1 MAYRQQGG
9 LFAPQGQEGQL
20 PQQNPNP
27 SIWDRL
33 GQLYGGAPNPALSEA
48 ENRRAQQEA
57 TTAAGLQMLMMSGR
71 QPGPTPNLLQ
81 ILAGGAMTGRQAGGV
96 AQQNIM
102 QQQNR
107 AKMTQLMQQE
117 GGADREQLEQFL
129 AQLISSGDYE
139 GARAL
144 SEYMKSMQTD
154 EYKTVTVGN
163 DVLVIDPRT
172 GELVNQ
178 IKGGAKMGT
187 PTGYRTAEG
196 EEMYGR
202 YNPDTNQMEPIEG
215 TLPLNDMTT
224 QRIYQQSNQLFGRYL
239 SQTSDD
245 RKVADLYGTMVAA
258 SENPT
263 AAGDLSMI
271 FAYMKVLDPGSVV
284 REGEFANAQNT
295 GSAPQRVWAAY
306 NRVLR
311 GERLTEPQ
319 RKDFLYQAT
328 NIARQRSFKLSKVIE
343 HYQGIANR
351 RGLNPEDVA
360 FNYYEI
366 FFPTGG
372 EPAGGAGTPPAGGTI
387 EDAMPGTGGG
397 Q

>member
-9 LFAPQGQEGQL
+9 LFAPQGQEPQL
-20 PQQNPNP
+20 PEQNPNP
-27 SIWDRL
+27 SIWDRI
-33 GQLYGGAPNPALSEA
+33 GQFYGGGQNPMLSAA
-48 ENRRAQQEA
+48 ENKRAQQEA
-57 TTAAGLQMLMMSGR
+57 MTAAGLQMMMMSGR
-71 QPGPTPNLLQ
+71 GPQPTPNLLQ
-81 ILAGGAMTGRQAGGV
+81 ILAGGAMTGRQAGGM
-96 AQQNIM
+96 AQQSIM
-102 QQQNR
+102 QQRNR
-107 AKMTQLMQQE
+107 AEMAQLMQQE
-117 GGADREQLEQFL
+117 GGADRESLERFL

-144 SEYMKSMQTD
+144 SEYMKSMQTE

-178 IKGGAKMGT
+178 YKGAAKMGA

-196 EEMYGR
+196 EERYGR
-202 YNPDTNQMEPIEG
+202 FNPETNQMEPVEG
-215 TLPLNDMTT
+215 VLPLNDMTT

-239 SQTSDD
+239 SQTADD

-258 SENPT
+258 SEDPT

-319 RKDFLYQAT
+319 RRDFLYQAT
-328 NIARQRSFKLSKVIE
+328 NIARQRAFKLGKVIE
-343 HYQGIANR
+343 HYQGIAER

-372 EPAGGAGTPPAGGTI
+372 TPAGGGASPGGESI
-387 EDAMPGTGGG
+387 EDTMPGTGGG